1 MPSTTSVTL
10 LHGNTERNYCKLYN
24 AIIGHVWP
32 KAIGVVNS
40 MFVKFQQHCVAILTN
55 VIAVVITAL
64 VITYDAITDIQE
76 NRCRV
81 QSSEATVG
89 GL

>member
-1 MPSTTSVTL
+1 M
-10 LHGNTERNYCKLYN
+10 
-24 AIIGHVWP
+24 WP
-32 KAIGVVNS
+32 KAIVVNS
-40 MFVKFQQHCVAILTN
+40 MFVKFQQHCVAILTDAIT
-55 VIAVVITAL
+55 VIITAL
-64 VITYDAITDIQE
+64 VIMHDAITDIIQE